1 MLCNLSKINFR
12 NTDGH
17 QSSPE
22 VPDFKKARLGA
33 GLPTPF
39 APPSGQ
45 PMESTLANLAV
56 FMQSGNQVKTMT
68 SLLRNNCL
76 IHTNK

>member
-1 MLCNLSKINFR
+1 MKTQSFLR

-39 APPSGQ
+39 APPNGQ

-56 FMQSGNQVKTMT
+56 FMQSGNQVNTNDATIMNTM
-68 SLLRNNCL
+68 
-76 IHTNK
+76 